1 MGYDLFPERPE
12 FYAKYL
18 LSNTRTHAVYAP
30 LLGVNVLSLNR
41 IDLATE
47 EDKKSGLDDWARM
60 FLAETWEEVQTLAR
74 EREAL
79 QAVAETMYDVNADA
93 KKRAVF
99 EARRKYREIMTT
111 TKNEIAR
118 LEKENDQY
126 RQEVDEYRQEVDQY
140 RQRIAE
146 LEAQLADKS

>member
-1 MGYDLFPERPE
+1 
-12 FYAKYL
+12 
-18 LSNTRTHAVYAP
+18 
-30 LLGVNVLSLNR
+30 
-41 IDLATE
+41 
-47 EDKKSGLDDWARM
+47 M

-99 EARRKYREIMTT
+99 EARRKYREIVTT

-126 RQEVDEYRQEVDQY
+126 CQEVDQY

-146 LEAQLADKS
+146 LEAQLAHNNGQGSE

>member
-1 MGYDLFPERPE
+1 M
-12 FYAKYL
+12 
-18 LSNTRTHAVYAP
+18 
-30 LLGVNVLSLNR
+30 LSLNR

-47 EDKKSGLDDWARM
+47 EDKKSGLDTWAKM

-99 EARRKYREIMTT
+99 EARRKYREIVTT

-126 RQEVDEYRQEVDQY
+126 RQEVDQFRQENDQYRQEVDQY

-146 LEAQLADKS
+146 LEAQLAHNNDKRME

>member
-41 IDLATE
+41 IALATE